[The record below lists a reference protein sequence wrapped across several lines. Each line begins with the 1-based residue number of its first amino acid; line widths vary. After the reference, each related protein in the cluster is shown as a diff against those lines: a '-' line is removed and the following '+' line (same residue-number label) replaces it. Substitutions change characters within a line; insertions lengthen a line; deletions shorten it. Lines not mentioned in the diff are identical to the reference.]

1 MTTTRTAGTA
11 GANLVTQILMW
22 ALPVLLL
29 GFYVIPLLG
38 VVSWSVTQPV
48 TGLGNYIRIVEGGDI
63 SSVFLRTLRIALIST
78 TATVLIGYCLSYYW
92 VMGSRLRQTILEICI
107 FIPFWISV
115 LVRAF
120 GWLIILR
127 DNGLAN
133 GFLMATH
140 LIAEPLGTGR
150 NEFSVIVGMV
160 HFMVPFSVFPMATVM
175 RKIDRRILLAAHGLG
190 ASPATVFRKIF
201 LPLSLPGVFAAFVM
215 VLVFSVGFF
224 VTPAILGGGRVVMV
238 AEAVFVQMFQTTNWG
253 LGAAMS
259 VVLLALIG
267 AVVAVAYRLLGVRS
281 FVD

>member
-1 MTTTRTAGTA
+1 MA
-11 GANLVTQILMW
+11 GASRNGNGGLGTRALLW
-22 ALPVLLL
+22 TLPVLLL
-29 GFYVIPLLG
+29 TLYVVPFAG
-38 VVSWSVTQPV
+38 VISWSVTQPEV
-48 TGLGNYIRIVEGGDI
+48 GFGQYWRILSGGDMTN
-63 SSVFLRTLRIALIST
+63 VFLRTLRIAVVST
-78 TATVLIGYCLSYYW
+78 AITILVGFCLSYYW
-92 VMGSRLRQTILEICI
+92 VMGSRLRQTILEVCI

-133 GFLMATH
+133 GFLMATR
-140 LIAEPLGTGR
+140 LISEPLGTGR
-150 NEFSVIVGMV
+150 NEFAVIVGMV

-190 ASPATVFRKIF
+190 ADPATVFRKIF
-201 LPLSLPGVFAAFVM
+201 LPLSMPGVFAAFVM

-259 VVLLALIG
+259 VVLLVLIG
-267 AVVAVAYRLLGVRS
+267 AIVGLAYRLLGLRS
-281 FVD
+281 FVG

>member
-1 MTTTRTAGTA
+1 MA
-11 GANLVTQILMW
+11 GASHVGNGGFVTQALLW
-22 ALPVLLL
+22 TLPVLLL
-29 GFYVIPLLG
+29 ALYVVPFLG
-38 VVSWSVTQPV
+38 VVSWSVTQPEV
-48 TGLGNYIRIVEGGDI
+48 GLTQYERILSGGDMTN
-63 SSVFLRTLRIALIST
+63 VFLRTFRIAIVST
-78 TATVLIGYCLSYYW
+78 AITVLVGDRLSYYW

-133 GFLMATH
+133 GFLMAMH
-140 LIAEPLGTGR
+140 LITEPLGTGR
-150 NEFSVIVGMV
+150 NEFAVIVGMV
-160 HFMVPFSVFPMATVM
+160 HFMVPFSVFPIATVM
-175 RKIDRRILLAAHGLG
+175 RKIDRRVLLAAHGLG
-190 ASPATVFRKIF
+190 ADPGMVFRQIF
-201 LPLSLPGVFAAFVM
+201 LPLSMPGVFAAFVM

-259 VVLLALIG
+259 VVLLVLIG
-267 AVVAVAYRLLGVRS
+267 AIVGLAYRVLGVRS
-281 FVD
+281 FVG

>member
-1 MTTTRTAGTA
+1 MP
-11 GANLVTQILMW
+11 GASHVRNGGLVTQALLW
-22 ALPVLLL
+22 TLPVLLL
-29 GFYVIPLLG
+29 ALYVVPFLG
-38 VVSWSVTQPV
+38 VVSWSVTQPEI
-48 TGLGNYIRIVEGGDI
+48 GLGQYWRILSGGDMTN
-63 SSVFLRTLRIALIST
+63 VFLRTLRIAVVST
-78 TATVLIGYCLSYYW
+78 TITVIVGYCLSYYW
-92 VMGSRLRQTILEICI
+92 VMGSRLRQTILEVCI

-140 LIAEPLGTGR
+140 MITEPLGTGR
-150 NEFSVIVGMV
+150 NEFAVIVGMV
-160 HFMVPFSVFPMATVM
+160 HFMLPFSVFPMATVM

-190 ASPATVFRKIF
+190 ADPTTVFRTIF
-201 LPLSLPGVFAAFVM
+201 LPLSMPGVFAAFVM

-259 VVLLALIG
+259 VVLLILIG
-267 AVVAVAYRLLGVRS
+267 AIVGLAYRLLGLRS
-281 FVD
+281 FVG